1 MAILTSSFISPST
14 IKLLSFIQ
22 NNKLNVFHNQNQPQ
36 ELKNDAPTCITII
49 MRKDGTPT
57 TKCLNPKVPI
67 RHCNQSKKHRQKLS
81 TLIIP
86 RLITSTSNQSIRLQ
100 QLPLELIMK
109 ILSHLDYKTVLD
121 LSKTS
126 KQFYTLCHENALWQI
141 MFKHDFIIKKHLIR
155 HIPFYELYKN
165 HFELEKR
172 WRRGHVKT
180 RYLAGHDDSIYCIV
194 WLGNHHIISGS
205 RDKSIQLWDLNSPR
219 STSILSKTAH
229 TGSVLCL
236 RVSDDHSFLVS
247 GSSDA
252 TCLIWSLN
260 DFEPRK
266 RLLGHT
272 GGVLDICIVHRYIV
286 SSSRDST
293 IRVWDKDTGD
303 ELRRLVGHVGPV
315 NALGSQGTQVVSAS
329 GDTTIKLWDVETGQ
343 CLKTFNGH
351 TRGLACVKLEG
362 SIIYS
367 GGQDNKLKIW
377 DVHTGK
383 CISSLSGHSDLIRT
397 IDSFEGRVVTGSY
410 DRTIKIWDSKENKC
424 ILSFQSGH
432 SSWIFNCLLNN
443 TKIISAGQD
452 KRIMVLDFG
461 HDLKLL

>member
-57 TKCLNPKVPI
+57 TKCLNPKVPT

-86 RLITSTSNQSIRLQ
+86 RLATSTSNQSIRLQ

-126 KQFYTLCHENALWQI
+126 KQFYTLCHENTLWQI

-172 WRRGHVKT
+172 WRHGHVKT
-180 RYLAGHDDSIYCIV
+180 RYLTGHDDSVYCIV

-236 RVSDDHSFLVS
+236 RVSDDHSFMVS

-362 SIIYS
+362 NIIYS

-377 DVHTGK
+377 DVHT
-383 CISSLSGHSDLIRT
+383 
-397 IDSFEGRVVTGSY
+397 DSFEGRVVTGSY
-410 DRTIKIWDSKENKC
+410 DRTIKRAFELDIQ
-424 ILSFQSGH
+424 LSV
-432 SSWIFNCLLNN
+432 
-443 TKIISAGQD
+443 KPYQD
-452 KRIMVLDFG
+452 Y
-461 HDLKLL
+461 